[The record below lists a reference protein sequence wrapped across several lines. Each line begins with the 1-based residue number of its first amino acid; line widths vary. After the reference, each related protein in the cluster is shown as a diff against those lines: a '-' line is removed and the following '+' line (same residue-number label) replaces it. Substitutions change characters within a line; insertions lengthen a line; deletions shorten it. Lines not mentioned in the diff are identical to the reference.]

1 MQTLCT
7 YSDVFSIQRV
17 ALEEK
22 SNMNDKIVHEI
33 LDELF
38 SLLEALDTQSS
49 GVLQFLKDK
58 GIAPEK
64 ELAPYLEQAGN
75 ASSVRWLAARVR
87 IDYLLSSAMKAPEED
102 AKEESPKA
110 TENSQEANADTNKSG
125 EEETEKDAKGAQ
137 VGSNGESPADDAENA
152 A

>member
-7 YSDVFSIQRV
+7 DYDVLASKGLG
-17 ALEEK
+17 LEEK
-22 SNMNDKIVHEI
+22 SNMDEKIVHEI

-38 SLLEALDTQSS
+38 SSLEALETQSS

-87 IDYLLSSAMKAPEED
+87 IDYLLSSAMKAPEIGRASCRER
-102 AKEESPKA
+102 
-110 TENSQEANADTNKSG
+110 G
-125 EEETEKDAKGAQ
+125 
-137 VGSNGESPADDAENA
+137 
-152 A
+152 